1 MEKKHISIWVEDE
14 VLKRCDANVKLT
26 KSNNRSEYI
35 NEAIDFY
42 NSYLHS
48 QNNEDFVSETL
59 MKMFQS
65 TMDSFEKRMSRQMF
79 KQAVEIS
86 KIFWLIA
93 KELKVNPENADVL
106 HESCVQEVKRINGAI
121 QFPFAQK
128 DDR

>member
-121 QFPFAQK
+121 QFPLAQK
-128 DDR
+128 DDK

>member
-1 MEKKHISIWVEDE
+1 MLKK
-14 VLKRCDANVKLT
+14 CDANAKLT
-26 KSNNRSEYI
+26 RSNNRSEYI

-48 QNNEDFVSETL
+48 QNNEDFISKTL
-59 MKMFQS
+59 MKIFQS

-79 KQAVEIS
+79 KQSVEIS

-93 KELKVNPENADVL
+93 KEMNVNPENADIL

-121 QFPFAQK
+121 QFPYTQK
-128 DDR
+128 GDR